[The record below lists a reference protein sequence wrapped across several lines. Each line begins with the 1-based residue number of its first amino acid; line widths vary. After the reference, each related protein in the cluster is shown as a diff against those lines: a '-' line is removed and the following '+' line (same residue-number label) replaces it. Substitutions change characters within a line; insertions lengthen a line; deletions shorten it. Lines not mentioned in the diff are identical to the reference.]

1 MLPVYFGRCR
11 STHFSRLQ
19 LTGLEECKNL
29 LHIEMKASSGKNMKI
44 CALLEMFH
52 YGGWSELQLRNN
64 SLIQFSTEFP
74 LFQNKFVRCRFLVSH
89 MLYFYLLIGKIVT
102 YRISFCR
109 AFIRAWFHVF
119 AQQHLVKYKSR
130 MSCNDGIVTPRLYM
144 KTRDPRYFSF
154 VSAKCSYVAALY
166 CPLPP
171 SPSPFFIVVCD
182 IVRISDRVPPIV
194 GWWVVSFNLEG
205 MCQVAVMFWFRYGPG
220 ICLEGLRKTK
230 ETSVFDYKS
239 RAFQPQQPDR
249 CHLPIEHT
257 VLYSL

>member
-109 AFIRAWFHVF
+109 AFIRA
-119 AQQHLVKYKSR
+119 
-130 MSCNDGIVTPRLYM
+130 
-144 KTRDPRYFSF
+144 
-154 VSAKCSYVAALY
+154 
-166 CPLPP
+166 
-171 SPSPFFIVVCD
+171 
-182 IVRISDRVPPIV
+182 
-194 GWWVVSFNLEG
+194 
-205 MCQVAVMFWFRYGPG
+205 
-220 ICLEGLRKTK
+220 
-230 ETSVFDYKS
+230 
-239 RAFQPQQPDR
+239 
-249 CHLPIEHT
+249 
-257 VLYSL
+257 